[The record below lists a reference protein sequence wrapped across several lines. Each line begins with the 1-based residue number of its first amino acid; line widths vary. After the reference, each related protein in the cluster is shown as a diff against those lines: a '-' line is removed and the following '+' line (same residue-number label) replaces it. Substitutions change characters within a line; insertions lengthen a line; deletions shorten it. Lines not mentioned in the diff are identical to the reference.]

1 MPASPILTP
10 QGATRPL
17 EARSFKPMVSTLLL
31 GVGVA
36 LLIATLI
43 DFGILWIVQHQSN
56 SQWEFAALS
65 TTFDNFSLLLIGLAA
80 VAAGLHLG
88 NAGSLLNQRVLTV
101 IAFLLGLCAALGAL
115 LLVTDFFD
123 VRNKVDG
130 VTRDAFYTTM
140 AKSVTLA
147 VIYTITLFVTGIRGL
162 RSR

>member
-17 EARSFKPMVSTLLL
+17 EARSFKPLVSTLLF
-31 GVGVA
+31 GAGVA

-43 DFGILWIVQHQSN
+43 DFGILWVGQYQSN

-65 TTFDNFSLLLIGLAA
+65 TTFDNFSLILIGLAA

-88 NAGSLLNQRVLTV
+88 NSGTILSQRVLT
-101 IAFLLGLCAALGAL
+101 ILAFLLGLCAALGAL
-115 LLVTDFFD
+115 LLITDFFD
-123 VRNKVDG
+123 VRSKVDG
-130 VTRDAFYTTM
+130 VTRTAFYTTM

-147 VIYTITLFVTGIRGL
+147 TIYAVTLVVAGLRGL
-162 RSR
+162 RGR